1 MSNSYR
7 KFGGR
12 FISPT
17 FSSLKAVFWSKWGRH
32 QAPLLPVFE
41 ILLKNSCLCPHL
53 AGEKKTKI
61 KLQWEGRKPLSS
73 RGGWRGSGKKE
84 GDVWYQSL
92 VWLHFLSLEET
103 FLHPAGKIHPDH
115 LGNGTFGKE
124 GHGRSFINMKM
135 CIPMSIYCIYT
146 LWSWSHYFQA
156 LKYANLRV
164 W

>member
-53 AGEKKTKI
+53 AGEKKNQNQTPVGREKTSVQQGW
-61 KLQWEGRKPLSS
+61 LDGEWEEGRKVMFDIKVLCDFISS
-73 RGGWRGSGKKE
+73 LWKRHFCIQLGKFTLLILAMAHLEKKAMEEALLIWRC
-84 GDVWYQSL
+84 V
-92 VWLHFLSLEET
+92 FLCQYIAFTPFEV
-103 FLHPAGKIHPDH
+103 DH
-115 LGNGTFGKE
+115 TISRL
-124 GHGRSFINMKM
+124 
-135 CIPMSIYCIYT
+135 
-146 LWSWSHYFQA
+146 
-156 LKYANLRV
+156 
-164 W
+164 